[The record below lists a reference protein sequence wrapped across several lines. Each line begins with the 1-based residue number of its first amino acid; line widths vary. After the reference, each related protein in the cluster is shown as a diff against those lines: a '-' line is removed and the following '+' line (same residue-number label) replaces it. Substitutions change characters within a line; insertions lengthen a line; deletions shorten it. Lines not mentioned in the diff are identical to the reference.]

1 MSLESLLAQGRL
13 RPHKAS
19 RAEVQDTLALVGRD
33 LQDAS
38 VRGLSA
44 ERRFLIAY
52 EAGLRLATIPLHCA
66 GLETHGTGHHWV
78 TFQVLPE
85 VMGVEF
91 DEVAEYL
98 EVCRTKRN
106 VGTYDRAGEISAG
119 EAAEITGEV
128 TSFKGEVEKWLRAK
142 HPDLI

>member
-19 RAEVQDTLALVGRD
+19 RAEVQDILAVVERD
-33 LQDAS
+33 LKDAA
-38 VRGLSA
+38 VPGLSA

-52 EAGLRLATIPLHCA
+52 EAGLRLATVPLHCA
-66 GLETHGTGHHWV
+66 GYETHGAGHHWV

-85 VMGVEF
+85 VMGKEF
-91 DEVAEYL
+91 SDLAEYL

-106 VGTYDRAGEISAG
+106 VGTYDRAGEISSG
-119 EAAEITGEV
+119 EADEIRGEV
-128 TSFKGEVEKWLRAK
+128 TSFKVEVEGWLGAK
-142 HPDLI
+142 HPELV